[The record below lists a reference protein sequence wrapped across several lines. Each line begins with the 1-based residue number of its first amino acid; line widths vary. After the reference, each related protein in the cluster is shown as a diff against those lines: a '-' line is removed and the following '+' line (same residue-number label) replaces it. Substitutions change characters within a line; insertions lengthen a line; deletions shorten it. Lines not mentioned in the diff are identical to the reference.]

1 MMASSAG
8 IAPVLAY
15 VAIGSNLSN
24 PLEQVRLG
32 IKAVAA
38 LTGCQMVKFS
48 GLYSSPP
55 MGGKDQSDYVNAVM
69 AVETTFLPMQ
79 LLRELQAIEIRH
91 GRVKAERW
99 GARTLDLDLLLYG
112 DERIEVPKLTVPHVG
127 IAERAFVLY
136 PLSEIAPHVT
146 IPGKG
151 KVSVLLQQCPRS
163 GLDRIA

>member
-1 MMASSAG
+1 MASSAG
-8 IAPVLAY
+8 VAPVVAY
-15 VAIGSNLSN
+15 VAIGSNLSD
-24 PLEQVRLG
+24 PQEQVRLG

-38 LTGCQMVKFS
+38 LAGCQMVKFS
-48 GLYSSPP
+48 GLYGSSP
-55 MGGKDQSDYVNAVM
+55 MGRKEQPNYVNAVM
-69 AVETTFLPMQ
+69 AVETTFSPMQ

-91 GRVKAERW
+91 GRVKVVRW

-112 DERIEVPKLTVPHVG
+112 DERIEVPELTVPHVG

>member
-1 MMASSAG
+1 MASSAG
-8 IAPVLAY
+8 VAPVVVY

-24 PLEQVRLG
+24 PQEQVRLG

-38 LTGCQMVKFS
+38 LAGCRMVKFS
-48 GLYSSPP
+48 GLYGSPP
-55 MGGKDQSDYVNAVM
+55 MGRKDQPDYVNAVM
-69 AVETTFLPMQ
+69 AVETIFSPMQ
-79 LLRELQAIEIRH
+79 LLGELQAIEIRH
-91 GRVKAERW
+91 GRVKVERW

-112 DERIEVPKLTVPHVG
+112 EERIEVPELTVPHVG

-163 GLDRIA
+163 RLDRIA